1 MDLAALV
8 AKNLDRPLSADV
20 QAIAGH
26 VREHHPGAAAIL
38 AYGSCLRGVSTHDT
52 LIDLYLLVE
61 READISPNPLSRIG
75 ARLVPPNVYYAEM
88 TESGRTLR
96 CKYAVMTLTAFA
108 GRMTSRTHN
117 PYFWARFSQPA
128 ALVHVADEASRERV
142 IAAIATAV
150 TTMYDVARASAPPD
164 SKPVDIWR
172 RGFEETY
179 RTELR
184 PEAGNRAGEIVA
196 ANAAFYAEAARLIGH
211 PPAQA
216 ISWSQRRFAG
226 KLLSVVR
233 LTKAAF
239 TFEGGASYAA
249 WKIERHS
256 GEKIVLTPW
265 QQRHPVLAGFML
277 LPRLLRRGVIK

>member
-26 VREHHPGAAAIL
+26 VRNHCPGAAAIL
-38 AYGSCLRGVSTHDT
+38 AYGSCLRGVSTQDT

-61 READISPNPLSRIG
+61 READISPNPVSRIG
-75 ARLVPPNVYYAEM
+75 ARLAPPNVYYAEM

-108 GRMTSRTHN
+108 RRMTSRTHN

-150 TTMYDVARASAPPD
+150 TTMYGVARASAPPD
-164 SKPVDIWR
+164 CKPVDIWR

-211 PPAQA
+211 PPFQA
-216 ISWSQRRFAG
+216 ISWSQRRFVG

-233 LTKAAF
+233 LLKAAF

-277 LPRLLRRGVIK
+277 LPRLLRRGAIK